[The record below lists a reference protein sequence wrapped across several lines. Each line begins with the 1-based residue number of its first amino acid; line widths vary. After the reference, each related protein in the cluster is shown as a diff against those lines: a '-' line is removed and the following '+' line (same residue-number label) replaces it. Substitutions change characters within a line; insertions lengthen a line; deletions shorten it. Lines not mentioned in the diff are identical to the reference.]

1 MPLSIKEI
9 QAPISAEMD
18 AFEGKFRQFMKS
30 DVMLID
36 QDVRAISYC
45 ERRLIPLAEKTGA
58 QIHFV
63 RESVRRLLCGGRLG
77 HTMGARQLIYSA
89 GLFDYLS
96 DRSFVALLS
105 ALYEGAEEGGQ
116 LLIGNVD
123 QSNPTRYFME
133 YFAEWFLIHR
143 NRQQLLDK
151 AKLLRPA
158 PAQVRVES
166 EPLGVNLF
174 LSLQK

>member
-1 MPLSIKEI
+1 
-9 QAPISAEMD
+9 
-18 AFEGKFRQFMKS
+18 
-30 DVMLID
+30 
-36 QDVRAISYC
+36 
-45 ERRLIPLAEKTGA
+45 
-58 QIHFV
+58 
-63 RESVRRLLCGGRLG
+63 
-77 HTMGARQLIYSA
+77 
-89 GLFDYLS
+89 
-96 DRSFVALLS
+96 
-105 ALYEGAEEGGQ
+105 
-116 LLIGNVD
+116 
-123 QSNPTRYFME
+123 ME